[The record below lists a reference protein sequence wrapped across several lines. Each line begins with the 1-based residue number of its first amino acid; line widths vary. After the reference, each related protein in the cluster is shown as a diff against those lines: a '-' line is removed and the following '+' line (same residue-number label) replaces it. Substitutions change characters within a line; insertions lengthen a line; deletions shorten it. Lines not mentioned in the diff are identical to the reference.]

1 MSQKQGDA
9 GHGRLR
15 AQTLRRR
22 LSACSPC
29 SSRHCLSLTRSWASC
44 SLSSRAPSIV
54 RLTCRPCPRPGL
66 CQWPL
71 CAGRRHPPC
80 MSAGPRH
87 LPVIAVWARCRPRRA
102 RRSPRHDNL
111 VSSRHHLD
119 SAGHVVVTCPT
130 LCLVSKDGTVST
142 LASNR
147 GTGFADGQG
156 AAARFNSPHGVVV
169 TANGDMVVRVNYDH
183 NDSKNRNR

>member
-1 MSQKQGDA
+1 M
-9 GHGRLR
+9 LL
-15 AQTLRRR
+15 TP
-22 LSACSPC
+22 LSVFDKKLGLMQSLFPC
-29 SSRHCLSLTRSWASC
+29 SKHCPAHMPSLPPAWALPMA
-44 SLSSRAPSIV
+44 SLCWPTAPT
-54 RLTCRPCPRPGL
+54 L
-66 CQWPL
+66 
-71 CAGRRHPPC
+71 GRPPC